1 MLESYVSPLL
11 MSYVNRYIKNLKPS
25 DLQLSLWGGDV
36 VLSKLDLRLDVLEQE
51 LKLPFMFLSGHIHE
65 LRIHV
70 PWTKLSS
77 EPVVITINTMECI
90 LKLRDGA
97 ADDSESCGSS
107 STNRSASESSRASAK
122 PRRVQQNPS
131 DPDLP
136 PGYVQS
142 LIRRVVNNVNILV
155 NNLILKY
162 VEDDIVLSVNI
173 TSAECYTVD
182 ELWDRAFMDIVSPEL
197 VLRKVINF
205 SDCTV
210 CLDKR
215 NASGKIEFYQDPL
228 LYKCSFRTRLHFTY
242 DNINAKI
249 PAVIKVHTMVE
260 SLKLSLTDQ
269 QLPMFIRLMELGV
282 ALYYG
287 EMGVHREG
295 EREESGSLREGVS
308 GLMDGSEASLTG
320 QYYQDEDEDQ
330 GWVSWAWSFVPA
342 IVSAEDEEGEGESGF
357 YTESTEAGSA
367 RPLHRSP
374 RDPVVSIGFYCTKAS
389 LTFKLTESCSESS
402 YYSPQKLKSRE
413 VLSVEQEGITVE
425 ALMMGEPFFDCQVG
439 VVGCRAVCLKGIMGV
454 RDFEENMNRKEE
466 DAVFFR
472 CGDTLSAK
480 GMTYLTNSLFDYRS
494 PENNGV
500 RAEFILDGKLHR
512 ETFTEE
518 AGLQRYGAFYMDY
531 LYTMENSSRVCVG
544 PQECKDE
551 PLVQET
557 SVKRIVVGPL
567 DLQLHSSAVHR
578 ILKMIACTLDHEYQ
592 PYCKPQPDVVEEPV
606 CVGPEQ
612 VSALEEFIPTR
623 QTSVMLMRARVTVPA
638 AEYNLL
644 HLILPALL
652 GHKVSTAQAS
662 VSQVPILRPL
672 PALQLQVQRV
682 TFEHSEPMQEQ
693 EVTRAASSLSQ
704 PSHTLLHHCYTHCY
718 LKVFELQAGLTVIDS
733 GEFQPIIPIIPSF
746 STAVYWKQLC
756 LPVYWA
762 RKASVPVRECV
773 FELPQVC
780 VQATRAQV
788 LLLQS
793 MYRSWTHTLGG
804 GACSGISDCLISHA
818 FNTTAGVKPVCVA
831 PVLEVCVQRVELKV
845 CVRPALLCV
854 SGTLGAVKVC
864 ARTPGVCDGQKE
876 QLVPLVQGPSDTTDL
891 HTRHWLIGS
900 RKPASLLSPDL
911 LQISL
916 QLPQQEHAPN
926 PGAVLL
932 VSVQGIT
939 VNVDPVLSSWLL
951 FQPQRTSGSRPTQ
964 QVSMVMKKRREDEAS
979 VGSTALTKQPSN
991 QASDYTSSP
1000 VKTKTVTESRPLS
1013 VPVKVFP
1020 SSEECVVSSEE
1031 HMKNLITHTWN
1042 AVKHL
1047 TLQVELESCCVFV
1060 PSDSL
1065 PSPGSLVSG
1074 DVAGTVR
1081 CWYHSQACM
1090 PGTLVLCLPQISVF
1104 SAGHRRMEPLQ
1115 DGPFTVPRPVLEE
1128 GDAFPWTVCVSH
1140 LSVYSLLGQ
1149 QRSRSVLDPLG
1160 FTSTLA
1166 LTAPKLQPES
1176 RDAFIMCL
1184 HVDLQPVQLRC
1195 SNPQVQLVFSL
1206 WCRWSQIFSAFERM
1220 QSRGTH
1226 RSSPGFP
1233 DSSATP
1239 AGPSSPSPVPPDT
1252 STCSPSADLGSHTEG
1267 NSTHTEEPV
1276 VCETMTLE
1284 QKTCSISGSSGK
1296 LSVWMQW
1303 MLPKLTL
1310 KLFSCD
1316 TAAKN
1321 NELCVMAE
1329 MEDLSASVDVQDV
1342 YTKVKCKVGSFHID
1356 HYRSRPA
1363 EGWLCDGVILQ
1374 CKESPVC

>member
-51 LKLPFMFLSGHIHE
+51 LKLPFTFLSGHIHE

-97 ADDSESCGSS
+97 TEDNESCTSS
-107 STNRSASESSRASAK
+107 STNRSTSESSKAASK
-122 PRRVQQNPS
+122 PRRVQQAPS

-142 LIRRVVNNVNILV
+142 LIRRVVNNVNIVV

-182 ELWDRAFMDIVSPEL
+182 DLWDRAFMDIVAPEL

-269 QLPMFIRLMELGV
+269 QLHISIRLTELRID
-282 ALYYG
+282 LH
-287 EMGVHREG
+287 HRDAEK
-295 EREESGSLREGVS
+295 EESGSLRESVS
-308 GLMDGSEASLTG
+308 GLMDASDPALTG
-320 QYYQDEDEDQ
+320 QYFQGEDEDQ
-330 GWVSWAWSFVPA
+330 GWMSWAWSFVPA
-342 IVSAEDEEGEGESGF
+342 IVSTGEEEGEGESGL
-357 YTESTEAGSA
+357 YTDTPESGAA
-367 RPLHRSP
+367 RPPQSSP
-374 RDPVVSIGFYCTKAS
+374 RDPIVSVGFYCTKAS
-389 LTFKLTESCSESS
+389 VTFKLTESCSESS

-454 RDFEENMNRKEE
+454 RDFEENMNRREE

-472 CGDTLSAK
+472 CGDTLSVK

-494 PENNGV
+494 QQNNPIRTQTILKPKHATITDYLETYTEN
-500 RAEFILDGKLHR
+500 
-512 ETFTEE
+512 

-544 PQECKDE
+544 LQDFPALRKDE
-551 PLVQET
+551 PPLVQET
-557 SVKRIVVGPL
+557 SVKRIAVGPL
-567 DLQLHSSAVHR
+567 DVQLHSSAVHR
-578 ILKMIACTLDHEYQ
+578 ILKMAACTLDHEYQ
-592 PYCKPQPDVVEEPV
+592 PYCRPQPDVVEE
-606 CVGPEQ
+606 CVSVLPEQ
-612 VSALEEFIPTR
+612 VSALEEFIPSR
-623 QTSVMLMRARVTVPA
+623 QTSVTLMRATVTVPA

-644 HLILPALL
+644 HLLLPVLL
-652 GHKVSTAQAS
+652 GHKVSAAQTS
-662 VSQVPILRPL
+662 VPQFQLLRPL
-672 PALQLQVQRV
+672 PALQLQFERI
-682 TFEHSEPMQEQ
+682 TFEHSVPMYEQ
-693 EVTRAASSLSQ
+693 EVTRAASSLNQ
-704 PSHTLLHHCYTHCY
+704 PSDTLLHHCYTHCY

-733 GEFQPIIPIIPSF
+733 EGVFQTLIPIIPSF
-746 STAVYWKQLC
+746 STALYGKQLR
-756 LPVYWA
+756 LPAYWG
-762 RKASVPVRECV
+762 RKPSVPVCECV

-788 LLLQS
+788 LLLQC
-793 MYRSWTHTLGG
+793 MYHSWTHSVGG
-804 GACSGISDCLISHA
+804 GACSSISDSLISHA
-818 FNTTAGVKPVCVA
+818 YKTPGVKPVCSA

-854 SGTLGAVKVC
+854 SGTLGAMKVC
-864 ARTPGVCDGQKE
+864 ARTPGVCEGQKD

-891 HTRHWLIGS
+891 HTSRWLSGS

-916 QLPQQEHAPN
+916 QLPQQEHVHS

-932 VSVQGIT
+932 VSVQGIA
-939 VNVDPVLSSWLL
+939 VSVDPVLSSWLL
-951 FQPQRTSGSRPTQ
+951 FQPQRTSGNRQTP

-979 VGSTALTKQPSN
+979 VGSTPLTKQPSN

-1020 SSEECVVSSEE
+1020 SSEECHLSPEE

-1047 TLQVELESCCVFV
+1047 TLQVDLQSCCVFM

-1065 PSPGSLVSG
+1065 PSPSTLVCG
-1074 DVAGTVR
+1074 DIPGTVR
-1081 CWYHSQACM
+1081 SWYHSQACM
-1090 PGTLVLCLPQISVF
+1090 PGTLVLCLPQISVL

-1115 DGPFTVPRPVLEE
+1115 DVPFTVPRPVLEE
-1128 GDAFPWTVCVSH
+1128 GDAFPWTVCVSR

-1149 QRSRSVLDPLG
+1149 QRSLSVLEPVG
-1160 FTSTLA
+1160 CTSTLA
-1166 LTAPKLQPES
+1166 LTAPKLQPDS
-1176 RDAFIMCL
+1176 KDTFIMCL
-1184 HVDLQPVQLRC
+1184 HVDLQPVQLKC
-1195 SNPQVQLVFSL
+1195 SNPQVQLVYGL
-1206 WCRWSQIFSAFERM
+1206 WCRWSQIFSVFDQM
-1220 QSRGTH
+1220 QSRGAQ
-1226 RSSPGFP
+1226 RASAGFP
-1233 DSSATP
+1233 ESSDPP
-1239 AGPSSPSPVPPDT
+1239 AGPSSPVHSSVGTIPPDT
-1252 STCSPSADLGSHTEG
+1252 STYSPSADLGSPTEG
-1267 NSTHTEEPV
+1267 DSAHTEEPAAG
-1276 VCETMTLE
+1276 ETMTLE
-1284 QKTCSISGSSGK
+1284 QKTCSISCPS
-1296 LSVWMQW
+1296 
-1303 MLPKLTL
+1303 
-1310 KLFSCD
+1310 
-1316 TAAKN
+1316 
-1321 NELCVMAE
+1321 
-1329 MEDLSASVDVQDV
+1329 
-1342 YTKVKCKVGSFHID
+1342 
-1356 HYRSRPA
+1356 
-1363 EGWLCDGVILQ
+1363 
-1374 CKESPVC
+1374 